1 MQSADAPEKVKPMQP
16 AASQDEALEQSIV
29 QPRDQRVG
37 TLVAGRWLIES
48 VLGAGG
54 MATVYK
60 AVHHRNGRQVA
71 LKVLHPEL
79 NEKTV
84 FRERF
89 LFEAYI
95 GNKINHSGVVSALD
109 DGMLA
114 DGTPYLV
121 LEYLEGQSLQ
131 DLSHRRGQL
140 LSQEEVSWF
149 TVQLLDILEAVHASG
164 VIHRDIKPENLFLT
178 SDGSLKLL
186 DFGIAKAEVEASQKT
201 QLGITMGTPSF
212 MSPEQARGRWGQ
224 VDEQSDLFS
233 VAATMYVLLS
243 GRVPH
248 EAETTNEALL
258 AAMTTEPA
266 PIAQVLPSV
275 HPWLAAIIDK
285 GLAFSKRDRFESART
300 MKVALIQATG
310 ALQAPDDRFMAD
322 ELPPWQS
329 NQRTDA
335 EITHSPVVTTD
346 QVRELAPSHRNI
358 GLFAAFLLSAAGG
371 FIAVRQTPSG
381 ASVTPK
387 PLAAI
392 TTSASD
398 VPATLE
404 PHSSRLEVRAE
415 TASPARTSP
424 HPEASTAEEEPS
436 ETPTQPEVELTP
448 VQQLPS
454 SQPSASQT
462 TRSVHPDREQALA
475 SILQSNS
482 MQKLQAE
489 AAAVEARH
497 KASVQPQEADPLA
510 RRR

>member
-1 MQSADAPEKVKPMQP
+1 MQP
-16 AASQDEALEQSIV
+16 AAASQDEALEQSVV

-37 TLVAGRWLIES
+37 TLIAGRWLIEG

-79 NEKTV
+79 NENAV

-95 GNKINHSGVVSALD
+95 GNKINHGGVVSALD

-131 DLSHRRGQL
+131 ELSHRRGQL

-149 TVQLLDILEAVHASG
+149 TEQLLDILEAVHASG

-178 SDGSLKLL
+178 SDGALKLL

-275 HPWLAAIIDK
+275 HPRLAAIIDK
-285 GLAFSKRDRFESART
+285 GLAFHKRDRFDSAHA
-300 MKVALIQATG
+300 MKMALIQARA
-310 ALQAPDDRFMAD
+310 ALQAPDERIMAD

-329 NQRTDA
+329 NERTDA
-335 EITHSPVVTTD
+335 EITHSPVVTSD
-346 QVRELAPSHRNI
+346 RVRDLTPSHRNI
-358 GLFAAFLLSAAGG
+358 WIFAAFLLSAAGG
-371 FIAVRQTPSG
+371 FIAVRHTSSE
-381 ASVTPK
+381 ASVNPK
-387 PLAAI
+387 PLAVI
-392 TTSASD
+392 TTSAAD

-404 PHSSRLEVRAE
+404 PHSSRLEVSAE
-415 TASPARTSP
+415 SAPPARTSL
-424 HPEASTAEEEPS
+424 HPEASTAEEDQS
-436 ETPTQPEVELTP
+436 VTPTQPKVAITP
-448 VQQLPS
+448 VQQRPS
-454 SQPSASQT
+454 SIPSPSRT
-462 TRSVHPDREQALA
+462 TRSVHPERDQARA
-475 SILQSNS
+475 SNLQSS
-482 MQKLQAE
+482 SLQKLQAE
-489 AAAVEARH
+489 AAAVES
-497 KASVQPQEADPLA
+497 KYQSNVQRQDADPLA